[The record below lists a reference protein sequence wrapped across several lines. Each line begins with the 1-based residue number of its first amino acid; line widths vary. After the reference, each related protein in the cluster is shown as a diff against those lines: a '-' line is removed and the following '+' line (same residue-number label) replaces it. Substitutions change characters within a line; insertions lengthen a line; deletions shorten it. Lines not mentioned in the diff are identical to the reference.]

1 MSSDTFHF
9 PSFLTS
15 QGGYSLPWDVIVLA
29 VIAAALAFRLYRIL
43 GRRVG
48 LQGVKQAMPRPV
60 AASAGAERAVP
71 PPLPEGASAGSGAQP
86 VRARQDIP
94 APATRVGGVLVD
106 IVKARSGFNPQE
118 FLQGVEASFRKVVL
132 AYAQGDRTALAAVM
146 TDEVAQVFDGAIAA
160 REAAQQTQRSE
171 VRGVDVLSIQDAA
184 IVSVENVPVA
194 RIEVGIVSRQINAL
208 LGADGQPV
216 VGTEAVTEFHDLWLF
231 ETHLGSDDTRW
242 RLAASRPA

>member
-15 QGGYSLPWDVIVLA
+15 QGGHSFPWDVVILA

-48 LQGVKQAMPRPV
+48 VQGVKQAMSRPM
-60 AASAGAERAVP
+60 AAPAGTERTVP
-71 PPLPEGASAGSGAQP
+71 PPLPEGAGVGSGAEP
-86 VRARQDIP
+86 MRARYEIP

-106 IVKARSGFNPQE
+106 LVKMRSGFNPQE
-118 FLQGVEASFRKVVL
+118 FLQGVEMSFRKVVS
-132 AYAQGDRTALAAVM
+132 AYAQGDRATLATVM
-146 TDEVAQVFDGAIAA
+146 TDDVAQVFNNAITE
-160 REAAQQTQRSE
+160 REAAKQTQRSE
-171 VRGVDVLSIQDAA
+171 LRGVDVLSIQDAT
-184 IVSVENVPVA
+184 IVSVDNAPVA
-194 RIEVGIVSRQINAL
+194 RIEVNIISRQINAL
-208 LGADGQPV
+208 MGENGQLV

-231 ETHLGSDDTRW
+231 ETSLGSDDTRW